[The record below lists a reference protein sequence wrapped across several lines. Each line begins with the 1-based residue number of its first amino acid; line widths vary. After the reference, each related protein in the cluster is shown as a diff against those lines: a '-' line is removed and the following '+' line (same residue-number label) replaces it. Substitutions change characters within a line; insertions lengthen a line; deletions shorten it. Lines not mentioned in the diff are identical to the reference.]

1 MAGNIARDILVR
13 LRLSSEDFKGK
24 VREAEAQTKTFA
36 SGARGALSA
45 IQANWFA
52 VTAAVTGT
60 ALAIRSAIA
69 PAMEWEQQQMKLRVL
84 AQGSATDFARMRE
97 IIDSN
102 AGGMFSRTDVAGAV
116 SYAKAVGFNMEKVAQ
131 LLPMLRDVAAMYGE
145 DLTTAMMA
153 VVRAAKFGEAELA
166 ERIGLRLR
174 ENAVLEISMGLYG
187 KRLGQLS
194 EEQKETVILQAAV
207 QQLSNLRG
215 GEVMALDTVSGAS
228 RALSVELKELRTE
241 AIEPSLEPLAAYVS
255 HVREIV
261 AQMREWKETITEL
274 QATPAF
280 QAILGIGA
288 ASAAAGMWAAGVP
301 KPMRDLLLSGFQLGY
316 PSLQKETGAG
326 AEEGP
331 PFPVPE
337 SWGKQAGADAY
348 DKWLEGFLDKA
359 EKDEQIA
366 QFMERYAREQ
376 VGPAWGA
383 EPGIVGGTEYG
394 AGDLRGSKGYTGPA
408 IAVQVTELTSAQA
421 EAQRQMQNTAEI
433 EAMTMAA
440 REEAW
445 EKYGSTAQL
454 VTESIADSTANMLTL
469 WLNREVSTSK
479 KVTAAWNYAG
489 KSFAASIIQGIAD
502 AAKQKAGYQFAEA
515 IAAFASGNA
524 ASGALHLKSAAAY
537 TALAGVAGGAAGAI
551 AAGAQRELAKF
562 GRETEPAPGEMTRRA
577 TDSGG
582 RTVTGQL
589 SASIAR
595 APETVNINVTNVF
608 EGPNVVGADA
618 SALRAFYDDHIR
630 QWVADDQRANVLEA
644 A

>member
-1 MAGNIARDILVR
+1 MAGNIGRDILVR

-24 VREAEAQTKTFA
+24 IREAEAQTKTFA

-69 PAMEWEQQQMKLRVL
+69 PAIEWEQQQMKLRVL
-84 AQGSATDFARMRE
+84 AQGSAADFARMRE
-97 IIDSN
+97 IIDAN

-131 LLPMLRDVAAMYGE
+131 LLPMLRDVAAMYGG

-215 GEVMALDTVSGAS
+215 GEEMALNTVSGAS

-280 QAILGIGA
+280 QVMLGIGA

-316 PSLQKETGAG
+316 PSLQKETGSGG

-331 PFPVPE
+331 PFPIPE
-337 SWGKQAGADAY
+337 SWGKNAGADAY
-348 DKWLEGFLDKA
+348 DKWLEGFIEKA

-421 EAQRQMQNTAEI
+421 EAQRQMQNSAEI

-445 EKYGSTAQL
+445 EKYGATAQL
-454 VTESIADSTANMLTL
+454 VTGSIADSTANMLTL

-515 IAAFASGNA
+515 IAAFAVGNA

-595 APETVNINVTNVF
+595 APETLIINITNIIENPTF
-608 EGPNVVGADA
+608 FGTD
-618 SALRAFYDDHIR
+618 STSLRSLYDENIEP
-630 QWVADDQRANVLEA
+630 WVQDSVRTGRVA